1 MALDTAWDVGVR
13 YYDTAP
19 WYGHGLSE
27 HRLGSLLRQHPRREY
42 YTSTKVG
49 RVYLPVQRGEDNRI
63 QWFGGQNFEVT
74 YDYSA
79 KGLAASYSQSQ
90 LRLGQST
97 IDALII
103 HDLDKAY
110 HGNQF
115 DEYYQ
120 QLCDDGLPYLRDLK
134 ARGEISSIGIGINAL
149 VDFEFF
155 AERIDL
161 DFFLVAMPYTLLEQA
176 ALNTAMQT
184 CLDRGKKI
192 VIGSPFASGLLTNP
206 SNPDVRYNYG
216 SVPDDMRSRAIGLQ
230 ECCNDFDVPLMAAA
244 LQFPLL
250 HPAVCS
256 IIPGARTARQISGNM
271 DNFNFDIPGRL
282 WSEMKNRKLIV
293 ANAPVG

>member
-1 MALDTAWDVGVR
+1 MKTRDKNPPDLPPRTAPEFSIEMPQFGFGCAPLGDLFVETSEADARLALDTAWDVGVR

-134 ARGEISSIGIGINAL
+134 GGAK
-149 VDFEFF
+149 
-155 AERIDL
+155 
-161 DFFLVAMPYTLLEQA
+161 YH
-176 ALNTAMQT
+176 
-184 CLDRGKKI
+184 
-192 VIGSPFASGLLTNP
+192 
-206 SNPDVRYNYG
+206 
-216 SVPDDMRSRAIGLQ
+216 RSEWA
-230 ECCNDFDVPLMAAA
+230 
-244 LQFPLL
+244 
-250 HPAVCS
+250 
-256 IIPGARTARQISGNM
+256 
-271 DNFNFDIPGRL
+271 
-282 WSEMKNRKLIV
+282 
-293 ANAPVG
+293 